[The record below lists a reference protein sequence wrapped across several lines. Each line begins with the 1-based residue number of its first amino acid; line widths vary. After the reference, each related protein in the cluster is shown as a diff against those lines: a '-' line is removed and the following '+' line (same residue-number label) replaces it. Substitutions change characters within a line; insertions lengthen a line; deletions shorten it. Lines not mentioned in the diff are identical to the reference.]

1 MEGLQGKQVPDR
13 ATGEPL
19 WGDSGAESPP
29 CSLTAGVRVR
39 GALAGNGG
47 KMAVTQQETRADN
60 ASRRKGRTTKHK
72 VVKRARRGSA
82 ARKDGAEQLRQAA
95 DRRVSRISEKLADL
109 LEGKALE
116 GDLASTKVL
125 FGLAERKKPMQE
137 RVKKRRGPGLA
148 ARWAAEPEWK
158 GEQEN

>member
-1 MEGLQGKQVPDR
+1 
-13 ATGEPL
+13 
-19 WGDSGAESPP
+19 
-29 CSLTAGVRVR
+29 
-39 GALAGNGG
+39 
-47 KMAVTQQETRADN
+47 MAVTQQETRADN

-95 DRRVSRISEKLADL
+95 DRRVSRISEQLADL

-125 FGLAERKKPMQE
+125 FGLAERKQPIPAP
-137 RVKKRRGPGLA
+137 VKRRRGRSPAERLS
-148 ARWAAEPEWK
+148 AEPQWQGDDEEEET
-158 GEQEN
+158 GDRE